1 MSDKCPA
8 FKWVMEGQKLI
19 ANTLGKPMSE
29 GPKLIAVTLGKGQGA
44 HKNKVAADQKQADE
58 VACIKNKSPRNKLAS
73 KPKALVRMWP

>member
-1 MSDKCPA
+1 
-8 FKWVMEGQKLI
+8 MEGQKLI

-58 VACIKNKSPRNKLAS
+58 VACIKTKVPGTSLHQNQ
-73 KPKALVRMWP
+73 KPWSECGHEAIQVSFHG